1 MCLEFSKIDNEILNF
16 IYKQYSKTIP
26 YIGKFVVGSDK
37 PYKYLIDSIDKFYN
51 KKTTIKFNEKK
62 RFFKCRI

>member
-26 YIGKFVVGSDK
+26 HIGKLIVGSEK
-37 PYKYLIDSIDKFYN
+37 PYKYLVKVLKNFII
-51 KKTTIKFNEKK
+51 KKN
-62 RFFKCRI
+62 CLN